1 MFQYYGG
8 GNQGL
13 QGLQYP
19 SQQQPAQ
26 KEQSQDMGSMMGLAQ
41 QFMGSGSGAAGAG
54 GSQAAGNLAAS
65 EGIGSAGTI
74 GGGGWA
80 GGGSASGT
88 AAGGS
93 AMAGGLWAALAAVIA
108 ANEYNAKGQGRRSS
122 NEGEH
127 LGQIASGEVYYKD
140 AEEKILPA
148 LGLEEGST
156 GNKAAAFLLSPLGGA
171 PKIAEKLKD
180 WF

>member
-13 QGLQYP
+13 QGLKYP
-19 SQQQPAQ
+19 SQQQPEQ

-41 QFMGSGSGAAGAG
+41 QFMGSGSGAAG
-54 GSQAAGNLAAS
+54 
-65 EGIGSAGTI
+65 GT
-74 GGGGWA
+74 GGGISTA
-80 GGGSASGT
+80 SASSGIDAGQLGGAGSSSG